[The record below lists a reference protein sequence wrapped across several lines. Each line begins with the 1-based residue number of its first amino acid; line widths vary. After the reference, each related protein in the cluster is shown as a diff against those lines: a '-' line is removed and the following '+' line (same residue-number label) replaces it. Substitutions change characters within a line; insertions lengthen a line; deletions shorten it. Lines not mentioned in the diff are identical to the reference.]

1 MQPLLPATERF
12 IEKVL
17 KNVGR
22 QHVNVDQLTPHDLD
36 QLSRL
41 IADALQVV
49 EQDQGPS
56 RDRPRLRQGPR
67 DLGGEMTGDEGEG
80 GEKTMQEGEEKALEN
95 PPTLKPRGGA
105 EETPAEL
112 QGR

>member
-1 MQPLLPATERF
+1 MD
-12 IEKVL
+12 
-17 KNVGR
+17 
-22 QHVNVDQLTPHDLD
+22 VDQLSSHDLD

-67 DLGGEMTGDEGEG
+67 DLGGEMAEDEGEG
-80 GEKTMQEGEEKALEN
+80 EGEEVDEGEEKTPEN
-95 PPTLKPRGGA
+95 SPTLNPRGGA
-105 EETPAEL
+105 EDAPAEL
-112 QGR
+112 QGS